1 MIREEMK
8 KLLTWKRLLL
18 ILVVTVF
25 YFILFLHSYV
35 VIYEG
40 SYRQEADI
48 AKAITGQYGTEITED
63 EYGQMKQDIPF
74 EGKEKMSE
82 IAAGLK
88 GFQEKGITDIRE
100 LVLDETMSPDEK
112 ERLWSELYESFNFIE
127 PRGDMSSM
135 FTDAIELTYWQT
147 YLDGYRTEVL
157 EAPAGST
164 EYYDK
169 LNDRQQLRVEERNK
183 EEVRS
188 VLPAQ
193 VVDTNFEVLQFW
205 APLMVLAVLL
215 LVLPYMV
222 GENRSNMT
230 ALLYSTPRGR
240 KYYAVRMKAVL
251 LSCLVLIVVY
261 IGLYAAMAKINR
273 VFDFWNTPI
282 SAYTS
287 GFISWFPWTL
297 GQVTAAAVICSAAA
311 ALGAGLLS
319 FVITT
324 RCGNYITA
332 IAGHIPLF
340 LAGISF
346 GIVFLSRF
354 TEITGIRGLGMA
366 VSGICLCAGA
376 AGMFIQYV
384 LEKRRN
390 VG

>member
-1 MIREEMK
+1 MK

-18 ILVVTVF
+18 ILVVTIF

-35 VIYEG
+35 VIYGG

-48 AKAITGQYGTEITED
+48 AKSVSDQYGTEITED
-63 EYGQMKQDIPF
+63 EYEQMKQDIPF

-112 ERLWSELYESFNFIE
+112 DRLWSELCESFNFIE
-127 PRGDMSSM
+127 EREDMSRM

-147 YLDGYRTEVL
+147 YLDDYRTEVL
-157 EAPAGST
+157 GAPEGGT
-164 EYYDK
+164 EYYEK
-169 LNDRQQLRVEERNK
+169 LNDSQEQRVEERNK
-183 EEVRS
+183 DEVRS

-193 VVDTNFEVLQFW
+193 VVETNFEVLQFW
-205 APLMVLAVLL
+205 APLMILAVLL

-230 ALLYSTPRGR
+230 AFLYSTPKGR
-240 KYYAVRMKAVL
+240 KYYAIRMKAVL
-251 LSCLVLIVVY
+251 LSCLLLIAVY
-261 IGLYAAMAKINR
+261 IGLYAAVAKINR

-297 GQVTAAAVICSAAA
+297 GQVTAAAVICFAAA
-311 ALGAGLLS
+311 AFGAGLLS

-340 LAGISF
+340 LAGTAF

-354 TEITGIRGLGMA
+354 TEITGIRGLDMTVA
-366 VSGICLCAGA
+366 GICLCVGA
-376 AGMFIQYV
+376 AGMFIQYA
-384 LEKRRN
+384 LEKRRDF
-390 VG
+390 G